1 MKKIKVGILGA
12 TGMVGQRFIQL
23 LENHPWFEI
32 SALAASER
40 SAGKTYRESMVGRW
54 KLETPIPQNVAGMDV
69 KECTPDFDCRV
80 VFSALDYSVAGPVE
94 EKFASAG
101 YVVSSNSKNHR
112 MDDDV
117 PLLIPEINGDHLSIV
132 SAQKKRIGSTGF
144 IVTNPN
150 CSTIGLVLGVAPLYK
165 KYGITKMVVTTMQAL
180 SGAGY
185 PGVASLDIL
194 DNVVPYI
201 GGEEDKVEIEPKK
214 ILGTVK
220 NNRFVMADM
229 LISASCNRVSVKDG
243 HLETVSVELKEK
255 PSCEELIATIKAYNP
270 LAGLD
275 LPFAPSQPIVVREE
289 NDRPQPRFDR
299 DEGKGMA
306 CVVGRIR
313 KCSVF
318 DYKFVVLSH
327 NTIRGAAGA
336 AILNAEY
343 MKVKGFLD

>member
-40 SAGKTYRESMVGRW
+40 SAGKTYQESMVGRW
-54 KLETPIPQNVAGMDV
+54 KLETPIPQDVAGMEV
-69 KECTPDFDCRV
+69 KECTPDLDCRV
-80 VFSALDYSVAGPVE
+80 VFSALDSSVAGPVE
-94 EKFASAG
+94 EEFARAG

-117 PLLIPEINGDHLSIV
+117 PLLIPEINGDHLEII
-132 SAQKKRIGSTGF
+132 SAQKKRIGSNGF

-150 CSTIGLVLGVAPLYK
+150 CSTIGLVMGVAPLHK
-165 KYGITKMVVTTMQAL
+165 KYGVTKIVVTTMQAL

-201 GGEEDKVEIEPKK
+201 GGEEDKVETEPQK

-229 LISASCNRVSVKDG
+229 LISASCNRVNVKDG
-243 HLETVSVELKEK
+243 HLEIVSVEMKAK
-255 PSCEELIATIKAYNP
+255 PSREELIATLRTYNP
-270 LAGLD
+270 LTGLD
-275 LPFAPSQPIVVREE
+275 LPFAPAQPIVVREE

-313 KCSVF
+313 KCSIL
-318 DYKFVVLSH
+318 DYKFLVLSH

-343 MKVKGFLD
+343 MKVKGYLD